1 MKKLLLCLLCCSG
14 CAGIVIEPGHRAL
27 YFDPIKGG
35 VQQEV
40 LQPGFYS
47 LACRPFARACP
58 RIDDFDVT
66 YTRKVEEI
74 ETNSK
79 EGLALSLKLT
89 LVYRPIVSEL
99 YLLDTEVGTNYYD
112 EVVGPEFRSAARGV
126 FARNS
131 YLDLQARNSKLED
144 EIEDELRKRIEGKH
158 VAVESVLL
166 EQVSYAP
173 EIASAVRAKLVGEQE
188 AARQKA
194 FMETEGARKKREIE
208 LKAEENRLAEE
219 TAMERKKRE
228 IEFDAQE
235 KRQAI
240 EAESARRK
248 LEIENEAANAKAQFE
263 AKRLQ
268 AEAEVRAKRA
278 ELQLEIAQAE
288 IDRIK
293 TQSETQQRIAAAKA
307 TAEENRAKA
316 LSHTPIDATIAAY
329 DALGKLGGTGTT
341 IMMGDF
347 SKAPPMFPRMWQG
360 AYPFMGVPGPAPQPA
375 PEKTE

>member
-1 MKKLLLCLLCCSG
+1 MKKLIVCLLCCSG
-14 CAGIVIEPGHRAL
+14 CAGITIEPGHRAL
-27 YFDPIKGG
+27 FFDPMKGG

-79 EGLALSLKLT
+79 EGLALSIKLT

-99 YLLDTEVGTNYYD
+99 YLLDTEVGPNYYD

-131 YLDLQARNSKLED
+131 YLDLQARNDKLED
-144 EIEDELRKRIEGKH
+144 EIEGELRKRIEGKH

-166 EQVSYAP
+166 EQVAYAP
-173 EIASAVRAKLVGEQE
+173 EIANAVRAKLVGEQE

-208 LKAEENRLAEE
+208 LKAEETRLAEE

-228 IEFDAQE
+228 IE
-235 KRQAI
+235 
-240 EAESARRK
+240 AESSRRK
-248 LEIENEAANAKAQFE
+248 LEIENESANAKAQFE
-263 AKRLQ
+263 AQKMQ
-268 AEAEVRAKRA
+268 AESQVRAKRA

-293 TQSETQQRIAAAKA
+293 TQSDTAQRIAAAKA

-316 LSHTPIDATIAAY
+316 LAHTPIDATIAAY

-360 AYPFMGVPGPAPQPA
+360 AYPFMGGGIPAPQPS
-375 PEKTE
+375 PEKNE

>member
-1 MKKLLLCLLCCSG
+1 MRRWIAVLSTWMLG
-14 CAGIVIEPGHRAL
+14 CAGTVIEPGHRAL
-27 YFDPIKGG
+27 FFDPMKGG

-40 LQPGFYS
+40 LQPGYYS
-47 LACRPFARACP
+47 TACRPFARACP

-99 YLLDTEVGTNYYD
+99 YLLDTEIGPNYYD

-131 YLDLQARNSKLED
+131 YLDLQARNEKLED
-144 EIEDELRKRIEGKH
+144 EIEAELRRRVEGKH
-158 VAVESVLL
+158 VAIESVLL

-208 LKAEENRLAEE
+208 LKAEEQRLAAE
-219 TAMERKKRE
+219 TERERKKKQ
-228 IEFDAQE
+228 IEFDAEE
-235 KRQAI
+235 KRQALEADAARKKMEI
-240 EAESARRK
+240 ESEAALAKVQFEKEKLRLEAE
-248 LEIENEAANAKAQFE
+248 L
-263 AKRLQ
+263 
-268 AEAEVRAKRA
+268 RAKRA
-278 ELQLEIAQAE
+278 EHELAIQQAE

-293 TQSETQQRIAAAKA
+293 ANGDAAVRLAAARA

-316 LSHTPIDATIAAY
+316 LAHTPIDATIAAY

-341 IMMGDF
+341 ILMGDF

-360 AYPFMGVPGPAPQPA
+360 TYPFFGPGPQPA
-375 PEKTE
+375 PAPEKSE